1 MGSSSFAQVENI
13 PLLSINGEAYEKI
26 IPDYAILSIRVSK
39 NISGNTLNSLG
50 ENTLFRSEEIDM
62 KFIDKDDVEIVYP
75 FVELDRS
82 KVGLSFIRE
91 FIVTVKD
98 LSKLPNVILELH
110 KRDLGTI
117 YAISYRSSELEEA
130 KNRARL
136 EAVKNAQ
143 QMAAR
148 YATTIGQEVGKIHLI
163 TEEALNV
170 HNWYTEKNNY
180 PKIDVRNSLE
190 SNNPGYV
197 TISALVKVSFDL
209 KK

>member
-1 MGSSSFAQVENI
+1 MGSSSFAQVEDI

-62 KFIDKDDVEIVYP
+62 RFIDKDDVEIVYP

-98 LSKLPNVILELH
+98 LSKLPNAILELN
-110 KRDLGTI
+110 KRNLGTI
-117 YAISYRSSELEEA
+117 YAI
-130 KNRARL
+130 
-136 EAVKNAQ
+136 
-143 QMAAR
+143 R
-148 YATTIGQEVGKIHLI
+148 Y
-163 TEEALNV
+163 
-170 HNWYTEKNNY
+170 
-180 PKIDVRNSLE
+180 
-190 SNNPGYV
+190 
-197 TISALVKVSFDL
+197 
-209 KK
+209 